1 MRTSILGAA
10 FLLAGAGAATLAAAA
25 STDTNGNGL
34 ALNGS
39 DTLFDVTNQII
50 GSCGTQFTNNGDSM
64 SPYQGGGSGVGA
76 GRMDLATQAISP
88 MSAAMSSGQYCITPV
103 SVYGGTPLSKTAAS
117 ATTLSA
123 GLIAGIDGVAIVADQ
138 NNSCSQ
144 VSDGSGGT
152 TPQNGF
158 GLGSAMTVNLTAGG
172 TSSYTFGDP
181 AGALYPNQPSFDALA
196 VLYFGLTHDG
206 NYNCSSDTRKS
217 LIASWGN
224 LFTTPC
230 AAGGTACTSGLSHAW
245 RRSDLSGTTDAFIKI
260 LNPPNGSAT
269 NGKGAGVTV
278 GIGSLATLTG
288 PGTGPK
294 SNPFCN
300 SADANSP
307 SPALSSAGG
316 GSDYQDLDPVRTACT
331 AGGTNETACE
341 GFKNFAT
348 SGSGKQGDLGVV
360 LTVLIPDTGSTL
372 FSDAFPTQACTTS
385 CTLVNIIKPA
395 SVPTGYKC
403 PNGGAPILGGCYMPY
418 AGAATAPD
426 PRCISD
432 FATKCVGGAGTPD
445 GRSFNLVTVVARS
458 QIQNSNNPLIAANL
472 GNKAYQFAEDQN
484 VRLIDHSFYRI
495 HLSQSQNPDLTVSG
509 TNGLCNEND
518 DTSQI
523 GCLTNAD
530 PCSVGYAGREAAKG
544 YPGISGTATAQTPK
558 ALQVNGTAP
567 FTPIGATT
575 CTANS
580 PLPTGTPCNSTNG
593 TVVASNTDPDFGLK
607 ALLSPKGSTPLYPMS
622 RRLYL
627 ATIYGFGN
635 LQGAEKDL
643 AECYATNT
651 FATSAMTAHGF
662 VPNPNGVQCAD
673 YPEQLTTNSTP
684 APNAQGSGNVAFGGC
699 ASPSGTV
706 GVDACTTTGVFGGPS
721 VLTDVNGNPV
731 PEATETF

>member
-260 LNPPNGSAT
+260 LNP
-269 NGKGAGVTV
+269 
-278 GIGSLATLTG
+278 
-288 PGTGPK
+288 
-294 SNPFCN
+294 
-300 SADANSP
+300 
-307 SPALSSAGG
+307 
-316 GSDYQDLDPVRTACT
+316 RTAPRRT
-331 AGGTNETACE
+331 A
-341 GFKNFAT
+341 
-348 SGSGKQGDLGVV
+348 
-360 LTVLIPDTGSTL
+360 
-372 FSDAFPTQACTTS
+372 
-385 CTLVNIIKPA
+385 
-395 SVPTGYKC
+395 
-403 PNGGAPILGGCYMPY
+403 
-418 AGAATAPD
+418 
-426 PRCISD
+426 R
-432 FATKCVGGAGTPD
+432 
-445 GRSFNLVTVVARS
+445 AR
-458 QIQNSNNPLIAANL
+458 
-472 GNKAYQFAEDQN
+472 G
-484 VRLIDHSFYRI
+484 
-495 HLSQSQNPDLTVSG
+495 
-509 TNGLCNEND
+509 
-518 DTSQI
+518 
-523 GCLTNAD
+523 
-530 PCSVGYAGREAAKG
+530 
-544 YPGISGTATAQTPK
+544 
-558 ALQVNGTAP
+558 
-567 FTPIGATT
+567 
-575 CTANS
+575 
-580 PLPTGTPCNSTNG
+580 
-593 TVVASNTDPDFGLK
+593 
-607 ALLSPKGSTPLYPMS
+607 
-622 RRLYL
+622 
-627 ATIYGFGN
+627 
-635 LQGAEKDL
+635 
-643 AECYATNT
+643 
-651 FATSAMTAHGF
+651 
-662 VPNPNGVQCAD
+662 
-673 YPEQLTTNSTP
+673 
-684 APNAQGSGNVAFGGC
+684 
-699 ASPSGTV
+699 
-706 GVDACTTTGVFGGPS
+706 
-721 VLTDVNGNPV
+721 
-731 PEATETF
+731 